1 MTLAPDEADL
11 IEAQRLRD
19 LARSILRS
27 DLDTLREDL
36 GRRPLAGRAREAV
49 MTAVVDSAESG
60 IGLAR
65 ENIGV
70 LALTGTALLGWLFR
84 KPLGALA
91 QSGIARAGEWLAQR
105 R

>member
-1 MTLAPDEADL
+1 VTLAPDEADL

-19 LARSILRS
+19 LARDILRS

-36 GRRPLAGRAREAV
+36 ARRPLAGRARDAV
-49 MTAVVDSAESG
+49 VTAVADTAESG
-60 IGLAR
+60 IDLAR

-70 LALTGTALLGWLFR
+70 LALTGATLLGWLFR

-91 QSGIARAGEWLAQR
+91 QSGLARAGQWLAQR